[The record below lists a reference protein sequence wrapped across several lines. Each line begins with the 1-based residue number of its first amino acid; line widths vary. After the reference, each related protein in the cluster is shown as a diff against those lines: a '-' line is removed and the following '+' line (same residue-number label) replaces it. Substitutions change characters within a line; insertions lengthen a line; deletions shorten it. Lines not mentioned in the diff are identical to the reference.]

1 MSTALSLTRPQKAAA
16 MLVAMG
22 KPSASRLLKFFKQ
35 EELRALIDA
44 AKMLRTIP
52 QSELERIVAEFEAE
66 FTEGA
71 GLLDSADKME
81 TMLNESLSPR
91 RDERADGRREGRR
104 SAADAPP
111 PIWPTVEKL
120 EPARLGAFLAGE
132 HPQTAALVLSKLA
145 PQAAANVLLT
155 LEKSARGE
163 IIKRMLTMSKI
174 PETAVKIVE
183 DQIRARLLVESAS
196 KDVSAGQ
203 NRVASVLNELDKS
216 QLDEVMQDLEASGAG
231 DLDGDPRAAV
241 RVRGHPA
248 AHAEGARHAVR
259 RHHQRAGHA
268 RRCATPSRRWW
279 KSVLSS
285 IGARS
290 RRMIESELAAAAG
303 NVSADDIVARAQV
316 DRLDGDQAGRRGRL
330 RAAVHADAG
339 RRLTFLDGSRTGDAW
354 PNPPTRTA
362 RPKKRPRRRSATPS
376 RKASCRTRRKR
387 RSWPRSWRS

>member
-52 QSELERIVAEFEAE
+52 QTELEKIVAEFEAE

-81 TMLNESLSPR
+81 TMLNESLS
-91 RDERADGRREGRR
+91 REEMDALMGVEK
-104 SAADAPP
+104 AAVATDAPP
-111 PIWPTVEKL
+111 PVWPAVEKL
-120 EPARLGAFLAGE
+120 EPARLGAFLASE

-163 IIKRMLTMSKI
+163 IIKRMLTMSKM

-183 DQIRARLLVESAS
+183 DQIRARVLVESAS
-196 KDVSAGQ
+196 KDLSVGQ
-203 NRVASVLNELDKS
+203 NRVANVLNELDKP

-231 DLDGDPRAAV
+231 DLDGVRARLFAFEDILLLTQKA
-241 RVRGHPA
+241 RVTLFDGITSELVTAALRNAEPA
-248 AHAEGARHAVR
+248 MVEA
-259 RHHQRAGHA
+259 
-268 RRCATPSRRWW
+268 
-279 KSVLSS
+279 VLSS

-290 RRMIESELAAAAG
+290 RRMIESELGSEAG
-303 NVSADDIVARAQV
+303 NISAEDIGRARKSIASTAIK
-316 DRLDGDQAGRRGRL
+316 LAGEGAFEL
-330 RAAVHADAG
+330 PSTQKQDAA
-339 RRLTFLDGSRTGDAW
+339 
-354 PNPPTRTA
+354 
-362 RPKKRPRRRSATPS
+362 
-376 RKASCRTRRKR
+376 
-387 RSWPRSWRS
+387 